1 MDTTSASLLQELHLR
16 PNERHWE
23 RFVRTYTPLLYK
35 WSRAMGLQDADA
47 VDLVQDVFTL
57 LVKKLPEFSYDNTK
71 SFRGWL
77 RTIALNKW
85 RETVRSR
92 DVLVDNDNMLD
103 RLPAPDDEWFGELEF
118 RLHVTRRAMELIKH
132 DFHAD
137 TWQAFWEH
145 VVAGKSAPLVAG
157 NLGTTPGAIYAAKVR
172 VLARLRE
179 ELANLMAD

>member
-1 MDTTSASLLQELHLR
+1 MDTTSASLLRELHLR
-16 PNERHWE
+16 PSERHWE
-23 RFVRTYTPLLYK
+23 RFVKTYTPLLYE

-47 VDLVQDVFTL
+47 VDLVQDVFAL
-57 LVKKLPEFSYDNTK
+57 LVKKLPEFSYDAAK

-77 RTIALNKW
+77 RTVALNKW
-85 RETVRSR
+85 RETVRRR
-92 DVLVDNDNMLD
+92 DVLVGDGNMLD

-132 DFHAD
+132 DFHED

-145 VVAGKSAPLVAG
+145 VVVGKSAPLVART
-157 NLGTTPGAIYAAKVR
+157 LQTTPGAIYAAKVR

-179 ELANLMAD
+179 ELANLMAN